1 MNTVLSTTHSTAFHI
16 KGNPYLPHS
25 AAIKFHNIKLKLP
38 TYPADPALHTVSA
51 YHSFYIPAML
61 SSNYTA
67 STHNITHSP
76 CTSTCIHYTPNNTF
90 PTAFHNP
97 PMHTINKQWHKM

>member
-38 TYPADPALHTVSA
+38 TYPTDPALLTVSA
-51 YHSFYIPAML
+51 YRKTNYI
-61 SSNYTA
+61 YW
-67 STHNITHSP
+67 P
-76 CTSTCIHYTPNNTF
+76 CSVATTLHP
-90 PTAFHNP
+90 PT
-97 PMHTINKQWHKM
+97 T